1 MFKIISKEIMAHS
14 VKSYIIDAPDIAKNA
29 KAGQFVM
36 LRIDDKGERIPLTV
50 AGADSANGLIRIIF
64 QEAGKTTKHLGRLG
78 EGDYIKDILG
88 PLGIPTEI
96 KKYGTVAAVA
106 GGVGT
111 AEVLP
116 VIKYLRAEG
125 NKIISIVGAR
135 NKDLIL
141 LENEIKQNSDELV
154 ITTDDGSAGIK
165 GFVTTAL
172 GELVKKGVKIDMVYA
187 IGPVPMMKSVSNLT
201 KECSIPAFVSLNPIM
216 VDGTGMCGACRV
228 TVDGKTRFACVEG
241 PEFDAHKIDWD
252 ELISRLSLFRELE
265 KISDNK
271 FSAENF
277 VNENS
282 CEDNPECKCRKK

>member
-1 MFKIISKEIMAHS
+1 MFKIISKEIMAHN
-14 VKSYIIDAPDIAKNA
+14 VKSYVISAPDIAKNA

-36 LRIDDKGERIPLTV
+36 IRVDDKGERIPLTI
-50 AGADSANGLIRIIF
+50 AGADAANGTIRIIF
-64 QEAGKTTKHLGRLG
+64 QEAGKTTKHLGRLNEG
-78 EGDYIKDILG
+78 EYIKDILG

-96 KKYGTVAAVA
+96 KKYGTVVAVA

-116 VIKYLRAEG
+116 VINYLRKEG

-141 LENEIKQNSDELV
+141 LENEIKQNSDEL
-154 ITTDDGSAGIK
+154 IIATDDGSKGVK

-172 GELVKKGVKIDMVYA
+172 TELIKKGEKIDMVYA

-201 KECSIPAFVSLNPIM
+201 KEYSIPTFVSLNPIM

-252 ELISRLSLFRELE
+252 GLISRLSLFKELE
-265 KISDNK
+265 KVSDEK
-271 FSAENF
+271 FA
-277 VNENS
+277 NEGLHKH
-282 CEDNPECKCRKK
+282 NPECRCHKK

>member
-1 MFKIISKEIMAHS
+1 MFKIVFKEVMAHN
-14 VKSYIIDAPDIAKNA
+14 VKSYIISAPDIAKNA

-36 LRIDDKGERIPLTV
+36 VRINDKGERVPLTI
-50 AGADSANGLIRIIF
+50 ASADIANGTIRIIF
-64 QEAGKTTKHLGRLG
+64 QEAGKTTKQLGRLA
-78 EGDYIKDILG
+78 EGDCIKDILG

-96 KKYGTVAAVA
+96 KKYGTVVAVA

-116 VIKYLRAEG
+116 VINYLRAER
-125 NKIISIVGAR
+125 NKIISIIGAR

-141 LENEIKQNSDELV
+141 LENEINKNSDEL
-154 ITTDDGSAGIK
+154 IIATDDGSKGVK

-172 GELVKKGVKIDMVYA
+172 TDLIKKGEKIDMVYA

-201 KECSIPAFVSLNPIM
+201 KEYSIPTFVSLNPIM

-265 KISDNK
+265 KVSDEK
-271 FSAENF
+271 FAK
-277 VNENS
+277 ENS

>member
-1 MFKIISKEIMAHS
+1 MFKIVFKEVMAHN
-14 VKSYIIDAPDIAKNA
+14 VKSYIISAPDIAKNA

-36 LRIDDKGERIPLTV
+36 VRINDKGERVSLTI
-50 AGADSANGLIRIIF
+50 ASADIANGTIRIIF
-64 QEAGKTTKHLGRLG
+64 QEAGKTTKQLGRLA
-78 EGDYIKDILG
+78 EGDCIKDILG

-96 KKYGTVAAVA
+96 KKYGTVVAVA

-116 VIKYLRAEG
+116 VINYLRAER
-125 NKIISIVGAR
+125 NKIISIIGAR

-141 LENEIKQNSDELV
+141 LENEINKNSDEL
-154 ITTDDGSAGIK
+154 IIATDDGSKGVK

-172 GELVKKGVKIDMVYA
+172 TDLIKKGEKIDMVYA

-201 KECSIPAFVSLNPIM
+201 KEYSIPTFVSLNPIM

-265 KISDNK
+265 KVSDEK
-271 FSAENF
+271 FAK
-277 VNENS
+277 ENS